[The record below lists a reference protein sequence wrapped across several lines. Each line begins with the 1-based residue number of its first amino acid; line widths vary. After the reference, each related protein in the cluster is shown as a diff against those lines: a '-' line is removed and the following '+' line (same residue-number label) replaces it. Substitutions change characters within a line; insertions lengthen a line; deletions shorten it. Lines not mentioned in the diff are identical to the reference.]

1 MMVIDASAMVVMLT
15 GEPEAEA
22 FADRVEASRAVITSP
37 IAIFEAVLA
46 IKRKHQCSLPDARA
60 SLQAFLKTAGI
71 TLVPITEKEADLAL
85 DAFDRYGRGTGHS
98 ARLNMGDCFSYALA
112 RSRDMPLL
120 FKGDD
125 FSRTDIADAALT
137 L

>member
-1 MMVIDASAMVVMLT
+1 MVIDASAIVVMLT

-46 IKRKHQCSLPDARA
+46 IKRKHRCSLPDARA
-60 SLQAFLKTAGI
+60 SLQAFLNTARI

-85 DAFDRYGRGTGHS
+85 DAFDRYGKGTGHS

>member
-1 MMVIDASAMVVMLT
+1 MVVDASALVVMLT

-37 IAIFEAVLA
+37 VAIFEAVLA
-46 IKRKHQCSLPDARA
+46 IRRKHRCSLLHARA
-60 SLQAFLKTAGI
+60 SLHAFLTKAGI
-71 TLVPITEKEADLAL
+71 TLVPITEREADLAL
-85 DAFDRYGRGTGHS
+85 DAFDLYGKGTGHP

-125 FSRTDIADAALT
+125 CSRTDIANAAKVL
-137 L
+137 